1 MLTNFCDYISTN
13 HASYT
18 SRKYSDFG
26 QTTFYKIFQIW
37 QGIKVYN
44 KPMSILDNL
53 ENSIDFDRESHQSL
67 AVKVFSDTCCNGCSC
82 KTDNDHTKEA
92 VLGSNTNLAK

>member
-1 MLTNFCDYISTN
+1 
-13 HASYT
+13 
-18 SRKYSDFG
+18 
-26 QTTFYKIFQIW
+26 
-37 QGIKVYN
+37 VYN

-67 AVKVFSDTCCNGCSC
+67 AVKVFSDTCCEGCSC
-82 KTDNDHTKEA
+82 KTENDHKKEA